1 MKQCAQA
8 GKEMIRDAIGP
19 NSSRHIVASVLLR
32 EQDAVEPLKLNT
44 IVAFVRLHPFPSLR
58 LSFLLLFCGHPHVYF
73 FPSTSGSNST
83 RNVISCSLVGL
94 RTNLTSEVP
103 RRQYRKSLH
112 PSFSPPLP
120 HASSGCPPN
129 SPYVDPRQ
137 TLARTLRRT
146 TREAHAMRVCIR
158 WVLVGLM

>member
-112 PSFSPPLP
+112 PSFSPPPSTCFIRVPPQLSIRRP
-120 HASSGCPPN
+120 PPN
-129 SPYVDPRQ
+129 SGKNAPAYYS
-137 TLARTLRRT
+137 
-146 TREAHAMRVCIR
+146 
-158 WVLVGLM
+158 